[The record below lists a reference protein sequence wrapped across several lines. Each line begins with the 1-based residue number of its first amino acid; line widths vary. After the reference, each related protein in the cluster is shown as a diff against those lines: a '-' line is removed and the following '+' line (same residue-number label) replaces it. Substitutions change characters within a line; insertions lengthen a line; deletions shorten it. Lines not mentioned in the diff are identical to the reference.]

1 MLIMAPSILWAKAN
15 KSIQIKGPVY
25 DSVTLDISQ
34 SMHGVLSRR
43 LDLLLVTP
51 SCIDFY
57 NYPRA
62 SKAWKFALS
71 FLYHLKA
78 THLKATPNRG

>member
-1 MLIMAPSILWAKAN
+1 MVIMAPSILWAKAN

-34 SMHGVLSRR
+34 SMHGILSHR
-43 LDLLLVTP
+43 LDLFFVTP

-57 NYPRA
+57 IYPRA
-62 SKAWKFALS
+62 IKAWKFAFS

-78 THLKATPNRG
+78 TPNRG